1 MDSLGFFSVLLEYS
15 SKMRLEVLRV
25 DMFENSLI
33 FLRNYGD
40 IFDNNHNERVVLA
53 EKKFIYL

>member
-1 MDSLGFFSVLLEYS
+1 
-15 SKMRLEVLRV
+15 
-25 DMFENSLI
+25 MFENSLI